1 MTTTTFKASISP
13 RFLGKV
19 DRVFDASPTTVF
31 NELLQNARRAGAKE
45 VVVTLE
51 AFEDNNSVR
60 VKFADDGIGME
71 DPAALLCLADKGW
84 DDETENRE
92 DPAGMGFFCLSNFR
106 EVHIASRDWQGVITP
121 AVFRGEEDMHV
132 SAAPTVE
139 GSCIQWEWEGYREYT
154 LESDLSGAAQYCGL
168 ESVVIVSGSGD
179 RQTRQVIKPV
189 GFLDECVERRFLPNL
204 GAEIGV
210 LNSSSFA
217 AYLNF
222 YGVNIWLS
230 TSSDNN
236 WDALRSLNA
245 TIRVDVT
252 RCSDLQLVLP
262 ARNAVKHNAG
272 RDELLLECERT
283 LYSWLVNSKQKHN
296 LPFRVYN
303 RAKEVFGIDIGE
315 ARNNLHFAANYTD
328 GSVVLVAD
336 NVRHILGFK
345 HLIELAAYSD
355 AAPRCQDQEKSGY
368 SWYDALPIIEDV
380 IVTINGE
387 EKQDV
392 FEDQY
397 HANSYNNGNSGS
409 SNLFEWVSSI
419 KVDFKLSN
427 GDVYTVEPVTL
438 VSGESAVS
446 EFDELHYSHKVYVNE
461 AAKENAKMR
470 ADVVDSLYSSAFQ
483 AAEGYD
489 VDISEENQGFQFE
502 TEARAALL
510 EFIGDDQASA
520 KCHLEGALSQSK
532 LKHALESDWVW
543 SLHSALVPDRS
554 NLLIMGPH
562 LKTDVADCRK
572 FVTTT
577 AGNKATCELVSQTAV
592 TSERI
597 EAYMKAARGYD
608 NLDGE
613 LIVSDYA
620 LPVDLDAWEAGQ

>member
-51 AFEDNNSVR
+51 SVEDNDSVH
-60 VKFADDGIGME
+60 VKFADDGVGME

-106 EVHIASRDWQGVITP
+106 EVHVASRDWQGVITP
-121 AVFRGEEDMHV
+121 AVFRGEEDMHISTV
-132 SAAPTVE
+132 PTVE
-139 GSCIQWEWEGYREYT
+139 GSCIRWEWEGSKVYT
-154 LESDLSGAAQYCGL
+154 LESELSSAAEYCGL
-168 ESVVIVSGSGD
+168 ERVVIVSCGD
-179 RQTRQVIKPV
+179 RRVVKPV
-189 GFLDECVERRFLPNL
+189 EFLDRCVERRFLPNL

-210 LNSSSFA
+210 MPASSLSI
-217 AYLNF
+217 YLNF
-222 YGVNIWLS
+222 YGVNIWLQPS
-230 TSSDNN
+230 FADDN
-236 WDALRSLNA
+236 WSKMSRLHAA
-245 TIRVDVT
+245 IRVDVT
-252 RCSDLQLVLP
+252 RRSDLQLVLP

-272 RDELLLECERT
+272 RDELLIECERT
-283 LYSWLVNSKQKHN
+283 LYSWLANSKQKHS
-296 LPFRVYN
+296 LPFKVYN

-315 ARNNLHFAANYTD
+315 ARNNLDFAADYTE
-328 GSVVLVAD
+328 GSVVLVTN
-336 NVRHILGFK
+336 NVRNILGFK
-345 HLIELAAYSD
+345 HLVELATKGEVS
-355 AAPRCQDQEKSGY
+355 PRCQDLENSGY

-380 IVTINGE
+380 IVTIDGE

-397 HANSYNNGNSGS
+397 QTNSYNNGNSGFS
-409 SNLFEWVSSI
+409 DLFEWVNSI

-427 GDVYTVEPVTL
+427 GDVYTAEPVAL
-438 VSGESAVS
+438 VSGEYAVS
-446 EFDELHYSHKVYVNE
+446 EFDSLDSHRVYLNE
-461 AAKENAKMR
+461 AARISAEMR
-470 ADVVDSLYSSAFQ
+470 ADVVYSLYSSAFQ
-483 AAEGYD
+483 AAEGYE
-489 VDISEENQGFQFE
+489 VDISEEHQGIQFE
-502 TEARAALL
+502 TESRAALL
-510 EFIGDDQASA
+510 AFIGDDQASA
-520 KCHLEGALSQSK
+520 NCQLEGALSQSK
-532 LKHALESDWVW
+532 LKYALTSDWVW
-543 SLHSALVPDRS
+543 SLHSDPSPNRNS
-554 NLLIMGPH
+554 ELLIVGPH
-562 LKTDVADCRK
+562 LQTEVTDCRK
-572 FVTTT
+572 FVTAT
-577 AGNKATCELVSQTAV
+577 ALASNNATCELVSRTPV